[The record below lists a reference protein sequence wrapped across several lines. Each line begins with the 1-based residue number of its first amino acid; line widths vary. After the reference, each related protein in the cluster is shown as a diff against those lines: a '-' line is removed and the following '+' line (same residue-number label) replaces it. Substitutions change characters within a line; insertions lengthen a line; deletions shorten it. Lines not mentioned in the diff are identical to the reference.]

1 MKIDFVSD
9 VACPWCAVGLA
20 SLEAAL
26 ATLPPSVPVELEFQ
40 PFELNPT
47 LAPEGRETVAYLSQ
61 KYGSTP
67 QRIAQMRETIRERG
81 AEVGFTFGE
90 RPWVWNTFD
99 AHRLLYW
106 AGLEGRQHELKR
118 ALLAAYHTDALNPGA
133 HDVLLRLVDN
143 LGMDVA
149 RARAIL
155 ESDEYAGEVRERERH
170 WQQRG
175 IDSVPSI
182 VIDDRH
188 LIQGAQPVEAM
199 AQALRRIAAESTNEL
214 QGS

>member
-1 MKIDFVSD
+1 MTGVQT
-9 VACPWCAVGLA
+9 CA
-20 SLEAAL
+20 
-26 ATLPPSVPVELEFQ
+26 LP
-40 PFELNPT
+40 
-47 LAPEGRETVAYLSQ
+47 
-61 KYGSTP
+61 
-67 QRIAQMRETIRERG
+67 I
-81 AEVGFTFGE
+81 
-90 RPWVWNTFD
+90 WVWNTFD

-143 LGMDVA
+143 LGMNVA

-188 LIQGAQPVEAM
+188 LIQGAQPAEAM
-199 AQALRRIAAESTNEL
+199 AQALRRIAAESTTEL